1 MDRNAFLS
9 TARRFLKAFRQVYIT
24 FDTLETKDFDD
35 FNGRIL
41 RYAIL
46 FSMYDNTMYDQLRSW
61 AVTYRTN
68 YSLYRYI
75 RNIYNPSNRLV
86 EFWRTVV
93 WGGALDDEAGEE
105 GSIPIIGASTELRKA
120 ISTVWQYS
128 NMSAIKDIITLY
140 GCSMG
145 DVGIKVVDSPSKQR
159 AFLEVVHPNTIRDI
173 VIDQQGHCQGYVLE
187 ETRQDEKGRD
197 VSYVEV
203 CERASNDLI
212 TFKTFKDGELF
223 AWNGEAAS
231 WSAEYGFVP
240 FGLIRHNY
248 VGSTWG
254 WAEVQAHRS
263 KVHEVDEQASK
274 LHDYVRKVIDPI
286 WLFNFKKPKKDPNL
300 RNESSAADTS
310 NPQPGREEV
319 PSLYVPDSRAKGQP
333 LVAEGLSISE
343 VAGIVQNV
351 IAELERDLPE
361 LQMDIWTAGGYTTG
375 KALRT
380 ARQRVEKKVL
390 QRRPGYDKPLVALN
404 NMAVAIGGERG
415 YPGYEGFNLGSF
427 ARGEMKHS
435 IPAERP
441 VFDTDA
447 LEEVERKQ
455 VFWNTILSAIEK
467 RLPKETIETMLVD
480 LGWSEQK
487 ASKFV
492 SALPEEPLEPE
503 TDLGDEQDVQNDKSP
518 VGQTQ

>member
-1 MDRNAFLS
+1 M
-9 TARRFLKAFRQVYIT
+9 
-24 FDTLETKDFDD
+24 
-35 FNGRIL
+35 
-41 RYAIL
+41 
-46 FSMYDNTMYDQLRSW
+46 
-61 AVTYRTN
+61 
-68 YSLYRYI
+68 
-75 RNIYNPSNRLV
+75 
-86 EFWRTVV
+86 
-93 WGGALDDEAGEE
+93 GG
-105 GSIPIIGASTELRKA
+105 
-120 ISTVWQYS
+120 
-128 NMSAIKDIITLY
+128 
-140 GCSMG
+140 
-145 DVGIKVVDSPSKQR
+145 
-159 AFLEVVHPNTIRDI
+159 
-173 VIDQQGHCQGYVLE
+173 
-187 ETRQDEKGRD
+187 
-197 VSYVEV
+197 
-203 CERASNDLI
+203 
-212 TFKTFKDGELF
+212 
-223 AWNGEAAS
+223 
-231 WSAEYGFVP
+231 
-240 FGLIRHNY
+240 
-248 VGSTWG
+248 TWG

-263 KVHEVDEQASK
+263 KIHEVDEQASK

-286 WLFNFKKPKKDPNL
+286 WLFNFKKPKRDPNL
-300 RNESSAADTS
+300 RNESATADTS

-319 PSLYVPDSRAKGQP
+319 PSLYVPDSRAKAQP

-404 NMAVAIGGERG
+404 NMAIAIGGERG

-455 VFWNTILSAIEK
+455 VFWNTVLSAIEK

-480 LGWSEQK
+480 LGWSVQK